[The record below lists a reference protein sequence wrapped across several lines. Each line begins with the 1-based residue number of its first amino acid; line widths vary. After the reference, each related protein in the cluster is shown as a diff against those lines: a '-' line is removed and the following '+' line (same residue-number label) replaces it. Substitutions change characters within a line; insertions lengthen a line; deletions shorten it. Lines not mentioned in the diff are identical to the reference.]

1 MKKFV
6 LSALT
11 VVCLFALTTG
21 LRADDG
27 AIVARLDQDFV
38 VAGKT
43 FPAGTYRFAPDSPGS
58 RFVTIR
64 NAEGDSTAVALS
76 IVFDG
81 TTAQPSHLT
90 LREVQGVNY
99 LSEIA
104 TPLGVYT
111 LAAPRPLTKSAR
123 EKESDSMLSSTGT
136 N

>member
-1 MKKFV
+1 MKKFI

-11 VVCLFALTTG
+11 VACLFALTTG

-64 NAEGDSTAVALS
+64 GVDGDSTAVALS

-81 TTAQPSHLT
+81 TSAEHAHLT
-90 LREVQGVNY
+90 LQEVQGVNY

-111 LAAPRPLTKSAR
+111 LAAPRSLTKFAK
-123 EKESDSMLSSTGT
+123 EKEHDSMMSSTGT